1 MYYYR
6 TVCLKSEI
14 TQILSLSQVVY
25 KYDKWAQEDFIVVC
39 HRNLRKVLLFNIKTI
54 LNKIDD
60 ETLYGIVI
68 CLEEQE
74 ENGIEDIEQRYIQGG
89 KKVSEIKIED
99 VMEEKEQ
106 YSDDDLYN
114 INSWGADLS
123 FREIISM
130 YDEDE
135 LLKPELQRK
144 YVWSKVEASRF
155 IDSILL
161 GLPVPSVFFAKEPN
175 ETMLIIDGFQRIM
188 TVYDF
193 VNGIF
198 SGDGKIFRLSNT
210 GNINERWKGKAFR
223 ELSIEEQRRI
233 RNTTIHAIIFEQ
245 KHPKN
250 DTGMFQI
257 FERINT
263 GGRTL
268 KAQEIRNCIY
278 QGRCNNLLI
287 ELNKYKIWREI
298 LGTDKED
305 ARMTDMELIL
315 RFFAM
320 SELHNREERDRKQI
334 NLTRYLNR
342 YMGDKT
348 DATEDIIKEME
359 QNFILTINACKN
371 AFGDAAF
378 RNLKKASEDFTNKI
392 SPTIFDAITVATSYA
407 IKKNSVDFEKNDY
420 RKNYIDLLKNKD
432 FENINLINDSC
443 MNMNKYL
450 KNNSVDGIIFSP
462 PYANCFDYTEIYK
475 LELWFGG
482 FVHEYADLKKL
493 RCKSLHSH
501 LNGNLN
507 PEVES
512 RSEFLSILV
521 DKLSEKK
528 LWDKKMQR

>member
-123 FREIISM
+123 FREISSM

-420 RKNYIDLLKNKD
+420 RKNYIDLLKNEEFRD
-432 FENINLINDSC
+432 VSSHRTTDIENIFKRIELASEIIYGI
-443 MNMNKYL
+443 KY
-450 KNNSVDGIIFSP
+450 
-462 PYANCFDYTEIYK
+462 EI
-475 LELWFGG
+475 
-482 FVHEYADLKKL
+482 
-493 RCKSLHSH
+493 
-501 LNGNLN
+501 
-507 PEVES
+507 
-512 RSEFLSILV
+512 
-521 DKLSEKK
+521 
-528 LWDKKMQR
+528 

>member
-193 VNGIF
+193 VNG
-198 SGDGKIFRLSNT
+198 DM
-210 GNINERWKGKAFR
+210 A
-223 ELSIEEQRRI
+223 QY
-233 RNTTIHAIIFEQ
+233 
-245 KHPKN
+245 
-250 DTGMFQI
+250 
-257 FERINT
+257 
-263 GGRTL
+263 TL
-268 KAQEIRNCIY
+268 QDFVKVGIY
-278 QGRCNNLLI
+278 
-287 ELNKYKIWREI
+287 
-298 LGTDKED
+298 ED
-305 ARMTDMELIL
+305 CVID
-315 RFFAM
+315 
-320 SELHNREERDRKQI
+320 
-334 NLTRYLNR
+334 
-342 YMGDKT
+342 
-348 DATEDIIKEME
+348 
-359 QNFILTINACKN
+359 
-371 AFGDAAF
+371 FG
-378 RNLKKASEDFTNKI
+378 SMDF
-392 SPTIFDAITVATSYA
+392 
-407 IKKNSVDFEKNDY
+407 
-420 RKNYIDLLKNKD
+420 
-432 FENINLINDSC
+432 
-443 MNMNKYL
+443 
-450 KNNSVDGIIFSP
+450 
-462 PYANCFDYTEIYK
+462 
-475 LELWFGG
+475 
-482 FVHEYADLKKL
+482 
-493 RCKSLHSH
+493 
-501 LNGNLN
+501 
-507 PEVES
+507 
-512 RSEFLSILV
+512 
-521 DKLSEKK
+521 
-528 LWDKKMQR
+528 

>member
-39 HRNLRKVLLFNIKTI
+39 HRNLRKVLLFNIKII

-287 ELNKYKIWREI
+287 KI
-298 LGTDKED
+298 
-305 ARMTDMELIL
+305 
-315 RFFAM
+315 
-320 SELHNREERDRKQI
+320 
-334 NLTRYLNR
+334 
-342 YMGDKT
+342 
-348 DATEDIIKEME
+348 
-359 QNFILTINACKN
+359 
-371 AFGDAAF
+371 
-378 RNLKKASEDFTNKI
+378 
-392 SPTIFDAITVATSYA
+392 
-407 IKKNSVDFEKNDY
+407 
-420 RKNYIDLLKNKD
+420 NYICL
-432 FENINLINDSC
+432 
-443 MNMNKYL
+443 
-450 KNNSVDGIIFSP
+450 
-462 PYANCFDYTEIYK
+462 FDYLFI
-475 LELWFGG
+475 
-482 FVHEYADLKKL
+482 
-493 RCKSLHSH
+493 SS
-501 LNGNLN
+501 
-507 PEVES
+507 
-512 RSEFLSILV
+512 
-521 DKLSEKK
+521 
-528 LWDKKMQR
+528 